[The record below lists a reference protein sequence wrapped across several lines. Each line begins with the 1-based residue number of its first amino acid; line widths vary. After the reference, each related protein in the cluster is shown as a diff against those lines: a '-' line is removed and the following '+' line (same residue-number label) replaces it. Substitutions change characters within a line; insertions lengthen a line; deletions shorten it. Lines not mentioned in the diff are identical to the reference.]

1 MNTNKQGD
9 LFLSIAEAPAEP
21 YSVAATQDAEN
32 RWLGLTTN
40 NRRLFDALQDGWLH
54 PLDQDVGLLTG
65 VGAYASENID
75 RGGNLI
81 SVRLK
86 LDIQKLPDLDVLS
99 LRGKQWV
106 SCELDEVDPSDDALY
121 WLGVMPTSAISEFE
135 VTTEEERTRLTSMSR
150 QFSNMELPD
159 VPIRVAP
166 DSQEVE
172 DCIVP
177 PTEPKAKFVIPYEVD
192 AIRGAMSMA
201 IWAVPRIDPWMDVLV
216 ASLSNDWVKLVN
228 ETAQV
233 EADWLRFSPWSISP
247 GRTSTKGTQDGLWQ
261 AAIDTFKETES
272 AVDARPRELAE
283 KIASTAESRYECSQ
297 DEVAMWL
304 STTKD
309 ILRAETTIQLD
320 NWRSCSVGIAIQL
333 VLARPEPTKF
343 RTWCKDLPNLPPGV
357 WWSAAILCGLNCG
370 YKRLDL
376 RFRGPAFQREA
387 LAAHALCLSIA
398 EGQQISWLSLSGVP
412 RWRRE
417 ADGFTFLW
425 GDREVDRKPDQ
436 ARGQWYSANFE
447 DEKVRDQAV
456 KVAENLGWSCLQKEL
471 KLSKGNFPLSG
482 SGKVA
487 VRNRKLDIT
496 GDVEIRLPQ
505 DVVIENVLDVEAFR
519 HQLLVA
525 TGQLPEPPKIQAQD
539 IPHDSKGIPGL
550 VYVSDFLSEEEERKI
565 LTRISESDWSR
576 ELKRRVQHYGWRYD
590 YKARSVNS
598 SMHIGPLPD
607 WAQDIAQRL
616 VSNGYVPQ
624 LPDQVIVNEY
634 VGNQGISRHVDSESS
649 FEDGI
654 AMISL
659 CESWEMVFREL
670 HGNRKEI
677 CRLEQRSAAIMSGDA
692 RYQWSHEIPARKN
705 EPGTSKETKPG
716 RVERGKR
723 ISLTFRR
730 VIQD

>member
-1 MNTNKQGD
+1 MTNNKQGD
-9 LFLSIAEAPAEP
+9 LFLSIAEAPAES
-21 YSVAATQDAEN
+21 YSVASTQDEEN

-40 NRRLFDALQDGWLH
+40 NRRLFGALQDGWLH
-54 PLDQDVGLLTG
+54 PMDQDVGLLTG
-65 VGAYASENID
+65 VGAYASENVEQ
-75 RGGNLI
+75 GGNII

-86 LDIQKLPDLDVLS
+86 LDIQKLPDLDILS
-99 LRGKQWV
+99 LRGKHWV
-106 SCELDEVDPSDDALY
+106 SCQLDEVKSSDDALY
-121 WLGVMPTSAISEFE
+121 WPGVMPLFAISELV
-135 VTTEEERTRLTSMSR
+135 VTTEEERTRLTSMGR

-159 VPIRVAP
+159 VPISVAP
-166 DSQEVE
+166 DLPEVG

-177 PTEPKAKFVIPYEVD
+177 PSVPKAKFVIPCTVD

-216 ASLSNDWVKLVN
+216 ASLSNDSVKLEN
-228 ETAQV
+228 ATAQV
-233 EADWLRFSPWSISP
+233 DADWLRFPPWGESP
-247 GRTSTKGTQDGLWQ
+247 GRTSSEGIQDGFWQ
-261 AAIDTFKETES
+261 AAMDTFKETVS
-272 AVDARPRELAE
+272 TLDARPRELAE
-283 KIASTAESRYECSQ
+283 KIATIAESRYECSQ

-304 STTKD
+304 RMTKG
-309 ILRAETTIQLD
+309 ILGAETTIQLD
-320 NWRSCSVGIAIQL
+320 SWRSCPVEIAIQL

-376 RFRGPAFQREA
+376 RFRGSAFQREA
-387 LAAHALCLSIA
+387 LAAHALCLSNSESQLITWP
-398 EGQQISWLSLSGVP
+398 SVSGDSK
-412 RWRRE
+412 WRRE
-417 ADGFTFLW
+417 TDGFTILW
-425 GDREVDRKPDQ
+425 GDRDVDRKPDQ

-447 DEKVRDQAV
+447 DEKVRNQAV
-456 KVAENLGWSCLQKEL
+456 KVAENLGWSCLHKEL

-482 SGKVA
+482 TGNVTVQK
-487 VRNRKLDIT
+487 RKLNIT
-496 GDVEIRLPQ
+496 GDVGIQLPQ
-505 DVVIENVLDVEAFR
+505 DVDVENVLDVEAFR

-539 IPHDSKGIPGL
+539 IPHDIKGIPGL
-550 VYVSDFLSEEEERKI
+550 VYVSDFLSGEEERKI
-565 LTRISESDWSR
+565 IARINESDWSS

-616 VSNGYVPQ
+616 VREGYVPQ

-634 VGNQGISRHVDSESS
+634 VGNQGISRHVDSETS

-670 HGNRKEI
+670 YSKRKEV
-677 CRLEQRSAAIMSGDA
+677 CRLENRSAAIMSGDA
-692 RYQWSHEIPARKN
+692 RYKWNHEIPARKN
-705 EPGTSKETKPG
+705 EPGTSMDSKSG

-730 VIQD
+730 VKQ

>member
-1 MNTNKQGD
+1 MTNNKQGD
-9 LFLSIAEAPAEP
+9 LFSSVAEAPSES
-21 YSVAATQDAEN
+21 YSVATTQGEEN

-65 VGAYASENID
+65 VGAYASENVE
-75 RGGNLI
+75 RGGNII

-99 LRGKQWV
+99 LRGKRWV
-106 SCELDEVDPSDDALY
+106 SCRLDEVKPSDDALY
-121 WLGVMPTSAISEFE
+121 WPGVMPLFAISRFE
-135 VTTEEERTRLTSMSR
+135 VKTEEERTRLTGMSR

-159 VPIRVAP
+159 VPIRVVP
-166 DSQEVE
+166 DSQEVD

-177 PTEPKAKFVIPYEVD
+177 PSEPKAKFVIPFKVD

-201 IWAVPRIDPWMDVLV
+201 VWAVPRIDPWMDVLV
-216 ASLSNDWVKLVN
+216 ASLSNDWVKLEN
-228 ETAQV
+228 ATAQV
-233 EADWLRFSPWSISP
+233 EADWLRFPPWGESPV
-247 GRTSTKGTQDGLWQ
+247 RTSSEGIQDGFWQ
-261 AAIDTFKETES
+261 AAMDTFKETVS
-272 AVDARPRELAE
+272 TLDARPRELAE
-283 KIASTAESRYECSQ
+283 KIANTAESRYECSQ

-304 STTKD
+304 RTTKG
-309 ILRAETTIQLD
+309 ILGAETTIQLD
-320 NWRSCSVGIAIQL
+320 SWRTCPVEIAIQL

-343 RTWCKDLPNLPPGV
+343 RTWCKDIPNLPPGV
-357 WWSAAILCGLNCG
+357 WWSAAILCGLHCG
-370 YKRLDL
+370 FKRLDL

-387 LAAHALCLSIA
+387 LAAHALCLSNA
-398 EGQQISWLSLSGVP
+398 EGQQISWPFVSGDP

-425 GDREVDRKPDQ
+425 GDRDVDRKPDQ

-447 DEKVRDQAV
+447 DEMVRIQAV
-456 KVAENLGWSCLQKEL
+456 KVAENLRWSCLQKEL
-471 KLSKGNFPLSG
+471 KLPKGNFPVSG
-482 SGKVA
+482 TGKVT
-487 VRNRKLDIT
+487 VRNRILNIK
-496 GDVEIRLPQ
+496 GDAGIQLPQ
-505 DVVIENVLDVEAFR
+505 DVVVENVLDVEAFR

-539 IPHDSKGIPGL
+539 IPHDIKGIPGL
-550 VYVSDFLSEEEERKI
+550 VYVSDFLSDKEERNI
-565 LTRISESDWSR
+565 LTRINESDWSS

-616 VSNGYVPQ
+616 VSEGYVPQ

-634 VGNQGISRHVDSESS
+634 VGNQGISRHVDSVSS

-670 HGNRKEI
+670 LGKRKEI
-677 CRLEQRSAAIMSGDA
+677 FRLENRSAAIMSGDA
-692 RYQWSHEIPARKN
+692 RYKWSHEIPSRKN
-705 EPGTSKETKPG
+705 EPGTSKDSKPG

-723 ISLTFRR
+723 ISLTFRH
-730 VIQD
+730 VMQD